1 MFLQL
6 STFVQNAIFVT
17 NVQNHFF
24 LKVYHVFF
32 NFHFQIALNFQFS
45 VSKPIDIITLQVTLS
60 IVNVNSKSNTTV
72 HSTLVLINCEQLN
85 LFYLNIFFNY
95 FPKTILFHLIHTVI
109 LEIISQ
115 NKLYLFTCFFNF
127 QLLFKMQFL

>member
-1 MFLQL
+1 MYFDPLMIC
-6 STFVQNAIFVT
+6 FPFI
-17 NVQNHFF
+17 
-24 LKVYHVFF
+24 Y
-32 NFHFQIALNFQFS
+32 I
-45 VSKPIDIITLQVTLS
+45 
-60 IVNVNSKSNTTV
+60 KSN
-72 HSTLVLINCEQLN
+72 NCEQLN